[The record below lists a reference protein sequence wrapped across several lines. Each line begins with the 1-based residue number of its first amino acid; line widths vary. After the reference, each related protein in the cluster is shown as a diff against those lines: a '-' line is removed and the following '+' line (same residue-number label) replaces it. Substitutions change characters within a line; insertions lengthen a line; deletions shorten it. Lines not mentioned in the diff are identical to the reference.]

1 MINYRNEAAFSKA
14 LVTAL
19 RNKGWFVQRIESGE
33 TGKGIADIYTVSP
46 TGVAMWLELK
56 RVHMN
61 IPSKINFVDIP
72 WRPGQQAWLS
82 VLHTYKQKVFTLAC
96 FDNGILRIPHHTV
109 WQQNLVLIDECTYY
123 KDVRS
128 LVT

>member
-109 WQQNLVLIDECTYY
+109 WQQNLVLIDECTYF

>member
-123 KDVRS
+123 KDIRS

>member
-82 VLHTYKQKVFTLAC
+82 VLYTYKQKVFTLAC

-123 KDVRS
+123 KDIRS
-128 LVT
+128 LLT